1 MSATVSINLNA
12 CVFVELDKF
21 TKEADELE
29 SLEDDWLCMMAKFD
43 RAQEPNIQKMTIALS
58 VYKTIE

>member
-21 TKEADELE
+21 TKEAHELE
-29 SLEDDWLCMMAKFD
+29 SLEDDWLYMMAKFD
-43 RAQEPNIQKMTIALS
+43 RAKEPPQHTKDENSIISL
-58 VYKTIE
+58 

>member
-12 CVFVELDKF
+12 CVFVELDKC

-29 SLEDDWLCMMAKFD
+29 SLEDDWLYMMAKFEK
-43 RAQEPNIQKMTIALS
+43 EPPQHTKDENSIISL
-58 VYKTIE
+58 